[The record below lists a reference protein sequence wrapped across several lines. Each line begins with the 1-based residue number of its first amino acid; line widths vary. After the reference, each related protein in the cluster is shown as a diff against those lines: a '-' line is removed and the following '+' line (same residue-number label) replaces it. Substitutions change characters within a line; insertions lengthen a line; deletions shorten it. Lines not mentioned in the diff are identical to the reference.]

1 MRVRWLLAG
10 LGLVLLVAV
19 QAVLAVHL
27 AVAGTVPDLPLAAA
41 LVLGL
46 QGGPRRGGLAGV
58 VVGLSMDLLRGSQ
71 LGLFALAAGIA
82 GWLCGEAAARVDAG
96 RAMVR
101 WIIASVAAALYGA
114 VVVVLWRVLGHPVH
128 LHGALHHI
136 LGAAL
141 YDGLLAALA
150 YWPLAAMGRRAFAHA
165 KRYPRMGIGRP

>member
-1 MRVRWLLAG
+1 MSVRWFMVG

-19 QAVLAVHL
+19 QAVLAGHL

-46 QGGPRRGGLAGV
+46 QGGPSRGGLAGV
-58 VVGLSMDLLRGSQ
+58 VVGLSLDLLRGSQ
-71 LGLFALAAGIA
+71 LGLFALAAGIS
-82 GWLCGEAAARVDAG
+82 GWLCGEAATRVDAG
-96 RAMVR
+96 RAVVR

-114 VVVVLWRVLGHPVH
+114 VVVVLWMALGHPVH
-128 LHGALHHI
+128 LHGVFYHI

-150 YWPLAAMGRRAFAHA
+150 YWPLAAMGRRAFARGR
-165 KRYPRMGIGRP
+165 RYPRMGIDRP